1 LDKLARSASDLFNV
15 HKLPVTHYRLH
26 KTLQKNPG
34 ISGMVKNSHIREV
47 GGCLQCLVCLHYSW
61 FCTHRKAI
69 ILEPFMLSL
78 VLVLH
83 W

>member
-34 ISGMVKNSHIREV
+34 IAGMVKNSHIRE
-47 GGCLQCLVCLHYSW
+47 GGVFNVWYVCTSPGSAL
-61 FCTHRKAI
+61 TERQ
-69 ILEPFMLSL
+69 
-78 VLVLH
+78 
-83 W
+83 

>member
-34 ISGMVKNSHIREV
+34 IAGMVKNSHIRKGV
-47 GGCLQCLVCLHYSW
+47 
-61 FCTHRKAI
+61 R
-69 ILEPFMLSL
+69 LSSMPGMSAL
-78 VLVLH
+78 ALVLH
-83 W
+83 SQKGNNP